1 MMRWLLRPLD
11 RYVAGEWTKIFFS
24 TALGFPLI
32 VTIFDLTD
40 NIDKYFNRNLTPKA
54 IAMSYLYWIPDSMF
68 MVMPAA
74 VLFATVFT
82 VGNLGRYSELTAAKA
97 GGQSFFRLTLP
108 IFMAAAGAAGL
119 AFVIGELAPE
129 STSRQLELQKS
140 KVAKPRTA
148 RYNFVFR
155 ADQGWV
161 YTIRSLDVQ
170 HRSLRMLVFE
180 RQGKGTEYPSLA
192 ITADSATYIDSLG
205 SWRLWQGTSQRMA
218 EGGEVQT
225 FRFQTARL
233 RALSQEPAD
242 LLAEPKAPEEM
253 RYAELTRYIEALKR
267 SGNDTSK
274 IEVDRALK
282 IALPAACLVIAL
294 FGAPL
299 AVTSPRQGTAM
310 GIAISLGTTVV
321 YLTFIQLAKA
331 IGVTGAVDPVAAA
344 WAPNVLFLSAALWLL
359 SRVRT

>member
-1 MMRWLLRPLD
+1 MRILD
-11 RYVAGEWTKIFFS
+11 RYVLRSWIVIFTL
-24 TALGFPLI
+24 TALGFPVVSI
-32 VTIFDLTD
+32 MINMTD
-40 NIDKYFNRNLTPKA
+40 NLERLIARGLRIPEIIVSYFYALPENVFL
-54 IAMSYLYWIPDSMF
+54 
-68 MVMPAA
+68 VMPAA

-97 GGQSFFRLTLP
+97 GGWSFYRLTLP
-108 IFMAAAGAAGL
+108 IFIAATLTSGL

-129 STSRQLELQKS
+129 STSRQLELQKA
-140 KVAKPRTA
+140 KLTKPRTA

-170 HRSLRMLVFE
+170 NRMLRQLVFE
-180 RQGKGTEYPSLA
+180 RQGKGPDYPNLA
-192 ITADSATYIDSLG
+192 VSADSATYVDSLHT
-205 SWRLWQGTSQRMA
+205 WRLWSGTSRRMF
-218 EGGEVQT
+218 ERGMQVSL
-225 FRFQTARL
+225 RFHSARIK
-233 RALSQEPAD
+233 ALSQEPVD

-253 RYAELTRYIEALKR
+253 RYAELTRYIEALQR

-282 IALPAACLVIAL
+282 IALPATCLVIAL

-299 AVTSPRQGTAM
+299 AVSSPRQGTAI
-310 GIAISLGTTVV
+310 GIAISLGTTV
-321 YLTFIQLAKA
+321 LFLSLIQLSKA
-331 IGVTGAVDPVAAA
+331 VGVTGIVNPVAAA
-344 WAPNVLFLSAALWLL
+344 WAPNVLFLGAALWLM

>member
-1 MMRWLLRPLD
+1 MGILD
-11 RYVAGEWTKIFFS
+11 RYVIRSWVWIFVL
-24 TALGFPLI
+24 TAIGFPVVSI
-32 VTIFDLTD
+32 MINMTD
-40 NIDKYFNRNLTPKA
+40 NLEKLLDRGLKLPEIFVSYVY
-54 IAMSYLYWIPDSMF
+54 AMPENIFL
-68 MVMPAA
+68 VMPAA

-97 GGQSFFRLTLP
+97 GGRSFHRLTLP
-108 IFMAAAGAAGL
+108 IYLLATLAAGL
-119 AFVIGELAPE
+119 SYIVGEASPE
-129 STSRQLELQKS
+129 STSRQLELQKA
-140 KVAKPRTA
+140 KAAKPRTA

-170 HRSLRMLVFE
+170 NRSLRQLVFE
-180 RQGKGTEYPSLA
+180 RQGTGADYPGLA
-192 ITADSATYIDSLG
+192 IVADSATYDDSLHG
-205 SWRLWQGTSQRMA
+205 WRLWSGTSRRIAGPDGQ
-218 EGGEVQT
+218 QT
-225 FRFQTARL
+225 FRFRSARL
-233 RALSQEPAD
+233 KALSQEPAD

-282 IALPAACLVIAL
+282 IALPATCLVIAL

-299 AVTSPRQGTAM
+299 AITSPRQGTAI

-321 YLTFIQLAKA
+321 FLSLIQLSKA
-331 IGVTGAVDPVAAA
+331 VGVTGIGNPVFWA
-344 WAPNVLFLSAALWLL
+344 WAPNGIFLVAGIWLML
-359 SRVRT
+359 RVRT

>member
-1 MMRWLLRPLD
+1 MRLLD
-11 RYVAGEWTKIFFS
+11 RYVLRSWLLIFVL
-24 TALGFPLI
+24 TALGFPVVSI
-32 VTIFDLTD
+32 MINMTD
-40 NIDKYFNRNLTPKA
+40 NLERLLDRGLKMPEIVV
-54 IAMSYLYWIPDSMF
+54 SYAYALPENVF
-68 MVMPAA
+68 LVMPAA

>member
-1 MMRWLLRPLD
+1 MRILD
-11 RYVAGEWTKIFFS
+11 RYVVRSWVVIFVL
-24 TALGFPLI
+24 TAIGFPVVSI
-32 VTIFDLTD
+32 MINMTD
-40 NIDKYFNRNLTPKA
+40 NLERLLDRGLKLPDIFVSY
-54 IAMSYLYWIPDSMF
+54 IYAMPENIFL
-68 MVMPAA
+68 VMPAA

-82 VGNLGRYSELTAAKA
+82 VGNLGRHSELTAAKA

-108 IFMAAAGAAGL
+108 LYLAATLAAGL
-119 AFVIGELAPE
+119 AFVVGELAPE
-129 STSRQLELQKS
+129 STSRQLELQKTRI
-140 KVAKPRTA
+140 ARPRTA

-161 YTIRSLDVQ
+161 YTIRALDVQ
-170 HRSLRMLVFE
+170 HRILRQLVFE
-180 RQGKGTEYPSLA
+180 RQGKGPEYPGLA
-192 ITADSATYIDSLG
+192 ISADSATYDDTLRT
-205 SWRLWQGTSQRMA
+205 WRLWSGTSRRI
-218 EGGEVQT
+218 GGPAGQEAFH
-225 FRFQTARL
+225 FRTARL
-233 RALSQEPAD
+233 KALSQEPVD

-299 AVTSPRQGTAM
+299 AVSSPRQGAAI
-310 GIAISLGTTVV
+310 GIAISLGTTVM
-321 YLTFIQLAKA
+321 YLSMIQLSKA
-331 IGVTGAVDPVAAA
+331 VGVSGIVDPVAAA
-344 WAPNVLFLSAALWLL
+344 WAPNVMFLAAALWLL

>member
-1 MMRWLLRPLD
+1 MRILD
-11 RYVAGEWTKIFFS
+11 RYVLRSWLLIFVL
-24 TALGFPLI
+24 TALGFPVVSI
-32 VTIFDLTD
+32 MINMTD
-40 NIDKYFNRNLTPKA
+40 NLERLLDRGLKMPEIVV
-54 IAMSYLYWIPDSMF
+54 SYAYALPENVF
-68 MVMPAA
+68 LVMPAA

-108 IFMAAAGAAGL
+108 IFLAAAGAAGL
-119 AFVIGELAPE
+119 AFVVGELAPE

-225 FRFQTARL
+225 FRFKTARL
-233 RALSQEPAD
+233 RALSQQPAD
-242 LLAEPKAPEEM
+242 LLAEPEAPEEM

-359 SRVRT
+359 TRVRT